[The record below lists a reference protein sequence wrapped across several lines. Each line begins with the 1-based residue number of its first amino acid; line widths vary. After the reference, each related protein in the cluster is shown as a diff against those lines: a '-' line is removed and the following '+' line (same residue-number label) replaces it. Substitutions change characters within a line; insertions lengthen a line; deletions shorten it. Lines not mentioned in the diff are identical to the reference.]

1 MAPELPYFVIAAAM
15 LFHGPTIAKI
25 HAMRFD
31 SGLVKAI
38 SEQPDVIAGLQS
50 RLENN
55 ARTAM
60 KALQV
65 GCAAGI
71 LEKESGHGFPAFRAQ
86 GTDLPPKIRQAGGN
100 VPRMI
105 NSAKRLGQWF
115 AQERF
120 HDIKQQLRIEF

>member
-1 MAPELPYFVIAAAM
+1 M
-15 LFHGPTIAKI
+15 LFHGPTIEKI

-31 SGLVKAI
+31 SGLVKAV

-55 ARTAM
+55 AKTAL

-65 GCAAGI
+65 GCAARI
-71 LEKESGHGFPAFRAQ
+71 IEKEGGYGFPAFRAQ
-86 GTDLPPKIRQAGGN
+86 GPDLPPKIRHAEGN

-115 AQERF
+115 AQEQF
-120 HDIKQQLRIEF
+120 HNLKQQLRIEF